1 MKILHYTLSL
11 LLAALAGS
19 SVSAKTACDA
29 QLTRALPDSAWTVSE
44 WLSAANAP
52 VVEGPV
58 KFDSRSADKA
68 SWFMT
73 TVRNRDKVTKAV
85 WMTTAL
91 GVYEIY
97 VNGNEV
103 GCEILKPGFT
113 HHAKKRR
120 SFTYDVTEF
129 INTRK
134 GAENIFSAQA
144 TPGWWADKIVTPDGN
159 DGMVGRKPAF
169 RGVLELTYANGHT
182 ERFGTNRTDWRAG
195 TAGPVQHASIYDG
208 EIYDARLAPGYD
220 TPDKL
225 LTPELNTEFAGT
237 ITPTDGA
244 EVYLR
249 RDLALNPVE
258 AYTWKGITG
267 AKENEFGK
275 VIVTRQYK
283 PGETI
288 KLAAG
293 ETLVVDFGQNCA
305 AVPEFEFKA
314 SEGTNLEC
322 RPGEILNDGNGAR
335 SRGMDGP
342 EGSVFRENL
351 RVAHNAMYMGYT
363 FGSQKGFV
371 TYRPHFTF
379 FGYRYASVTADGD
392 VEIRSIKSLPVT
404 SISKDMQTGSITTG
418 NADVNQL
425 ISNIMWGQR
434 SNYLSIP
441 TDCPQ
446 RNERMGWTADT
457 QVFTKTGTYF
467 ANTSSFFHKW
477 MDDMRD
483 MQTQFGSFPGVVPIA
498 FSQSSATDNMRVG
511 WSDAGVIVPWTIWK
525 QFGDTV
531 IVNENWKAIDKFM
544 RHVNETKYD
553 QKTLI
558 AENGNFQW
566 ADWLSYEPL
575 ESFSMVMNDKHINPD
590 AYDYWSYLNA
600 CYWLSDA
607 EMMRDMAA
615 ATGRDADLYAAM
627 ADSARIYIRNTFID
641 NAGIFKLPVLN
652 TMQTPALFA
661 LRGKILEGEAR
672 ENLIARLRKNFAEHG
687 NCLQT
692 GFLGTS
698 ILMPTLTANGMVDI
712 AYELL
717 LQHKNPSWL
726 YSVDNGAT
734 TIWERWNS
742 YTIENGMATSGM
754 NSFNHYAYGCV
765 GEWLWETVAGIA
777 ADPSAPGFK
786 HIIMKPVP
794 DPRLGYV
801 NAEYRSAT
809 GLIKS
814 SWKYEE
820 NGKCIWRFTIP
831 EGATASVTLP
841 GENKAT
847 EYGPG
852 NYCVTL

>member
-1 MKILHYTLSL
+1 MKFIHYTMGLVIMVL
-11 LLAALAGS
+11 T
-19 SVSAKTACDA
+19 SASANAKAACD
-29 QLTRALPDSAWTVSE
+29 TRLASALPDSAWTVSE

-68 SWFMT
+68 SWF
-73 TVRNRDKVTKAV
+73 VAKIKNNDKVKKAV

-97 VNGNEV
+97 INGNEV
-103 GCEILKPGFT
+103 GSEILKPGFT

-120 SFTYDVTEF
+120 SFTYDVTDI
-129 INTRK
+129 INTEK
-134 GAENIFSAQA
+134 GGENVFSAQA

-169 RGVLELTYANGHT
+169 RGVLELTYADGHA
-182 ERFGTNRTDWRAG
+182 ELFGTNRRHWLAG
-195 TAGPVQHASIYDG
+195 VAGPVQHASIYDG
-208 EIYDARLAPGYD
+208 EIYDARLASGFD

-258 AYTWKGITG
+258 LYTWKGITG
-267 AKENEFGK
+267 ANDEEYGK
-275 VIVTRQYK
+275 VVVTRQYK

-288 KLAAG
+288 RLTAG

-314 SEGTNLEC
+314 AEGTNLEC
-322 RPGEILNDGNGAR
+322 RPGEILNDGNGAH

-814 SWKYEE
+814 SWKYDE
-820 NGKCIWRFTIP
+820 NGTCTWRFTIP

-841 GENKAT
+841 GETKAT

-852 NYCVTL
+852 NYRVTL